1 MHPPIARFI
10 TPMNQTLQVESG
22 PRRLLTTL
30 QAFMLC
36 VWMLMAPPGRA
47 VTTTTTYTLPAA
59 LTSSPFNCTLTNG
72 TYVCGSINLDKD
84 AELKLTSDVDIWV
97 KNGSFTSQKNLTTNN
112 GGHTLSLSVD
122 SYVTMQKDTDID
134 MNITASGSVSFAK
147 NARIDGNITSSSNIT
162 FAKDSTVNGNVIA
175 SGNLTG
181 AKNVI
186 INGSCIVAGTKSSI
200 TCTGGSAAL
209 HHVRVTTTGTT
220 TACGTTPVTIT
231 ACNSAD
237 SNGTCTPYT
246 GGISGTL
253 NADALDDSDLVSV
266 GFSISS
272 GNSSVTVSLPT
283 ISTAQTA
290 SLSFSNLSKTAST
303 QGTCWNGSTN
313 TCDLVVAECGIHHLR
328 LNHGGA
334 GVTCVPAS
342 VTINACSTADSSGS
356 CTASTA
362 GISGNVVAS
371 TSGGTQITSVPFTI
385 AAGSSSTTVSVPV
398 TTVLTATLGTSG
410 LSSTTTNATTCWT
423 GSTTSCD
430 YTFAD
435 SGFVFDIPNHL
446 AGTTQSIP
454 FAAVKKA
461 DNSNACQPT
470 LPDGDYDVDFSCNY
484 SDPSSGTKN
493 ITVSNSDTTLSQ
505 SFACNTGT
513 ITKLK
518 LRFAS
523 GVTAIKAT
531 YPDAGQVKLAAS
543 YTGANTGTITGNDFF
558 IAAPTRFAIST
569 TTSPLKAD
577 AAFTATVTA
586 VNSSGAAT
594 PNFGKESNGHRA
606 TLTFSKCGGAKTGIF
621 GGNLN
626 ISGLVNVPDFT
637 SNDTN
642 GVADGASTV
651 TGLKYS
657 EVGTLDATA
666 TMTSSGYATPSTY
679 MSTGYS
685 VTGTTNTQSGSGC
698 SGSFGTFVPDHLMTT
713 LDPVSTKFAYSGV
726 PFKVVITGKNASN
739 VTTENYTQDFAK
751 TITLSTVDAS
761 GNTVASTVGTWS
773 PMSLANTAFGTSAG
787 GTASTSL
794 TFTFPPVTGG
804 VNATKLPPQTIYL
817 RAVDAT
823 NGVSSASGSNPSTYE
838 AKVEMRYGR
847 LRLFNTYG
855 SSLSTVKMP
864 VQAEY
869 WNGTVWVVNA
879 DDSTT
884 SIPAGSIG
892 FPSGGTV
899 SASYTGSAVKMSLG
913 KGTITIASSSNAKG
927 YAYVTTH
934 LGAAL
939 GAANACPTNAT
950 RISGANL
957 AGLRSYHG
965 CEKSGA
971 YDYDPTARASFGIQS
986 QETKGV
992 VHVREVFN

>member
-1 MHPPIARFI
+1 
-10 TPMNQTLQVESG
+10 MNQTLQVESG

-59 LTSSPFNCTLTNG
+59 LTSSPFNCTLTSG

-162 FAKDSTVNGNVIA
+162 FAKDSTVNGNVTA

-283 ISTAQTA
+283 ISTPQTA
-290 SLSFSNLSKTAST
+290 SLSFSSLSKTAST
-303 QGTCWNGSTN
+303 QGTCWNGSSAS
-313 TCDLVVAECGIHHLR
+313 CDLEVGSCGAHHVR
-328 LNHGGA
+328 LNHAGS
-334 GVTCVPAS
+334 GVTCIPAT
-342 VTINACSTADSSGS
+342 VTINACSGADTSGT
-356 CTASTA
+356 CIASTA
-362 GISGNVVAS
+362 GM
-371 TSGGTQITSVPFTI
+371 TGTLVTTKADGSQQTNSFMIP
-385 AAGSSSTTVSVPV
+385 AGSSSVTQDVSVTTSQTV
-398 TTVLTATLGTSG
+398 TFGTTSLSPGTTSTTTCWNGSTADCTYFFDTAALVLTAPDHTAASQQSVDVRAVKQSDTSMACTSALANGDYSVEFGCSYNNPSTGTQGPTISSG
-410 LSSTTTNATTCWT
+410 NTSRTMACS
-423 GSTTSCD
+423 GSTSSANALTL
-430 YTFAD
+430 TF
-435 SGFVFDIPNHL
+435 
-446 AGTTQSIP
+446 
-454 FAAVKKA
+454 
-461 DNSNACQPT
+461 
-470 LPDGDYDVDFSCNY
+470 
-484 SDPSSGTKN
+484 SSGKASLN
-493 ITVSNSDTTLSQ
+493 LS
-505 SFACNTGT
+505 
-513 ITKLK
+513 
-518 LRFAS
+518 
-523 GVTAIKAT
+523 
-531 YPDAGQVKLAAS
+531 YPDAGQVTLLAKYS
-543 YTGANTGTITGNDFF
+543 GSGLLLTGSDPFV
-558 IAAPTRFAIST
+558 AAPAKFVISNV
-569 TTSPLKAD
+569 TSGNKKAGNT
-577 AAFTATVTA
+577 FSATVQA
-586 VNSSGAAT
+586 VNNAGAVT
-594 PNFGKESNGHRA
+594 PNFGRESTPYIPILAIAKCQPTFTGSV
-606 TLTFSKCGGAKTGIF
+606 TGVLT
-621 GGNLN
+621 
-626 ISGLVNVPDFT
+626 
-637 SNDTN
+637 
-642 GVADGASTV
+642 DGATSTYSG
-651 TGLKYS
+651 TAYTYTFDKLTYS
-657 EVGTLDATA
+657 EVGTADLTA
-666 TMTSSGYATPSTY
+666 SLAYGSNGSAVSYYLNVSPLA
-679 MSTGYS
+679 
-685 VTGTTNTQSGSGC
+685 VTGTTQTGAACGAVGPFTPAYFETSLAS
-698 SGSFGTFVPDHLMTT
+698 T
-713 LDPVSTKFAYSGV
+713 LKYTYSGQ
-726 PFKVVITGKNASN
+726 PITSVIITPKNAYGA
-739 VTTENYTQDFAK
+739 TTVNYTGVPSTNTFAK
-751 TITLSTVDAS
+751 AVTLTALDAT
-761 GNTVASTVGTWS
+761 GTAIASTVGSVT
-773 PMSLANTAFGTSAG
+773 AG
-787 GTASTSL
+787 GAVAASSFTQSTANATVTVTATATP
-794 TFTFPPVTGG
+794 TFSFAAVTGG
-804 VNATKLPPQTIYL
+804 VNGTKPAPQTVTI
-817 RAVDAT
+817 RATDT
-823 NGVSSASGSNPSTYE
+823 DGVSSAGHTQASVPI
-838 AKVEMRYGR
+838 RLGR

-855 SSLSTVKMP
+855 TSLTSLKMP

-869 WNGTVWVVNA
+869 WNGTVWVVNG

-913 KGTITIASSSNAKG
+913 KGTITITSGSNAKG
-927 YAYVTTH
+927 YTDVTTH

-939 GAANACPTNAT
+939 GAANACPSNAT

-965 CEKSGA
+965 CDKTGATSGA
-971 YDYDPTARASFGIQS
+971 YDYDPTARANFGLQS